1 MEYLEYDF
9 TKVDPFRN
17 YEKEIDNL
25 DFNKTADGKN
35 EVEAGSRLSPEMCA
49 MLRSALHEIRNA
61 VTKVGGTVLNVGL
74 RAINFIFK
82 AIEMFPNTA
91 CGLLI
96 VACIHGIARTIPFF
110 GHILDAIMVP
120 FDAIII
126 ASSFIKDFLGS
137 DMYKKMM
144 ASLEKAVAATA
155 VI

>member
-25 DFNKTADGKN
+25 DFNKTSDGKN

-49 MLRSALHEIRNA
+49 MLRNALHEIRNA
-61 VTKVGGTVLNVGL
+61 VTKIGGTVLNVGL
-74 RAINFIFK
+74 RALNFIFK
-82 AIEMFPNTA
+82 AIEMYPHTA

-110 GHILDAIMVP
+110 GHILDGIMVP

-126 ASSFIKDFLGS
+126 ASSFIQDLIGS
-137 DMYKKMM
+137 DTFKKLI
-144 ASLEKAVAATA
+144 ASLEKAVATTA
-155 VI
+155 AI